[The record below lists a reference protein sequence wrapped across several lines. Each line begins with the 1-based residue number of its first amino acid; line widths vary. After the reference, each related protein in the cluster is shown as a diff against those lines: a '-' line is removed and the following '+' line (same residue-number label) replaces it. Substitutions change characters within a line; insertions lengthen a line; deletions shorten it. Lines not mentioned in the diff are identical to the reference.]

1 MTENDLYDILQSL
14 MPEGVQFVD
23 PYLDEVPLPKGD
35 YVQMNILDI
44 KPIAWN
50 QKRYINTDDEKRT
63 VKYGYDLEKVYKVQ
77 IDFYGEN
84 AFDNAVSFHQNLMAN
99 VVDDDDA
106 VNLKT
111 IGDIQN
117 RCFLQE
123 NKKFLKRYGFDIDL
137 FIVDTI
143 TKDSPRLE
151 NILVNLARYG
161 N

>member
-1 MTENDLYDILQSL
+1 MRESDLYDTLQAL

-23 PYLDEVPLPKGD
+23 PYLDEVPLPNGD
-35 YVQMNILDI
+35 YAQMNVLDV
-44 KPIAWN
+44 KPIGWN
-50 QKRYINTDDEKRT
+50 QKRYVSTDDVKRT
-63 VKYGYDLEKVYKVQ
+63 VKYDYDLEKVYKVQ
-77 IDFYGEN
+77 IDFYGEG

-99 VVDDDDA
+99 AVDDDSV
-106 VNLKT
+106 VNLKV

-123 NKKFLKRYGFDIDL
+123 NKKFLKRYGFDIEL
-137 FIVDTI
+137 FVVDTI

-151 NILVNLARYG
+151 NILVNLARDG